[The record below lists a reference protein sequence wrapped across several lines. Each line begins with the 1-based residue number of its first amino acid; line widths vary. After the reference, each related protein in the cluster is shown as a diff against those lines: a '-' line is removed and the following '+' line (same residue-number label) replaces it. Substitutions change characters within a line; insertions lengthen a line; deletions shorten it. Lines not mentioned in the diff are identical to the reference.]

1 MRWVKPVHGR
11 RWPARIGCLGRRSG
25 GLPGPWLR
33 RCRPSRHP
41 PRCWASTRPALGGFV
56 GTSNPTGGGCWS
68 SRGRVASST
77 SPALKGCSGRS
88 TGAPA
93 PQSRAGWL
101 PVARP
106 GGRRCGWWPST
117 RRRPMPQRCW
127 LPQAAVAVDQFH
139 LVLAANPAVTKVR
152 QRVTREHLG
161 RRGRRTDP
169 AWVNRRHLLRA
180 GERSATS
187 QLDSLRPA
195 TRPLR

>member
-1 MRWVKPVHGR
+1 
-11 RWPARIGCLGRRSG
+11 
-25 GLPGPWLR
+25 
-33 RCRPSRHP
+33 
-41 PRCWASTRPALGGFV
+41 
-56 GTSNPTGGGCWS
+56 
-68 SRGRVASST
+68 
-77 SPALKGCSGRS
+77 
-88 TGAPA
+88 
-93 PQSRAGWL
+93 
-101 PVARP
+101 
-106 GGRRCGWWPST
+106 
-117 RRRPMPQRCW
+117 MPQRCW